1 METFRTAFDTAPIGM
16 ALIGLDGRF
25 LQVNEALADI
35 LGYTVAEFLELTFL
49 DITHHDDV
57 HFDVAHAEQLVA
69 GNIERYQMEKRS
81 YDTGVT

>member
-1 METFRTAFDTAPIGM
+1 METFRTAFDAARIGM

-25 LQVNEALADI
+25 LQVNEALSDI
-35 LGYTVAEFLELTFL
+35 LGYTVAEFLKLTFL
-49 DITHHDDV
+49 DITLHDDV

-69 GNIERYQMEKRS
+69 GNIERY